1 MKNFDA
7 IGFGALNLDRLF
19 SVNRIVGK
27 NDEGFVT
34 DYQEYC
40 GGSAANTIVGL
51 TRLGMNTGFVGKVAG
66 DKEGHRMLDALTR
79 EGVDVEGITVS
90 TQGRSGIVM
99 GFVDRDGERAL
110 YVAPGVNDT
119 ITFEDVNINYV
130 KHTQLLHL
138 TSFVA
143 QQPLLCQKEL
153 VERLSDNV
161 KISLDP
167 GMLYASRGFASLK
180 PLIKRAYAIL
190 PNEAELKLLTGEE
203 YETGAKT
210 LMEHG
215 VQVVAV
221 KRGREGSYVTN
232 GQETYRLDPVK
243 SRVVDTTGAGD
254 AWNAGFLFGILKG
267 KDLRESGK
275 LGNLVASRS
284 IANMGAWSGLPRLT
298 DLP

>member
-1 MKNFDA
+1 MKNFDVM
-7 IGFGALNLDRLF
+7 GFGALNLDKLF
-19 SVNRIVGK
+19 NVNRIVGK

-51 TRLGMNTGFVGKVAG
+51 TRLGLNTGFVGKVAG
-66 DKEGHRMLDALTR
+66 DKEGQRMLDALTR
-79 EGVDVEGITVS
+79 EGVDVAGIAIS
-90 TQGRSGIVM
+90 QQGHSGLVM

-110 YVAPGVNDT
+110 YVAPGVNDM
-119 ITFEDVNINYV
+119 ITFEEVDIDYV
-130 KHTQLLHL
+130 KHTKLLHL
-138 TSFVA
+138 TSFVG
-143 QQPLLCQKEL
+143 QQPFLCQKEL

-167 GMLYASRGFASLK
+167 GVLYASRGLASLR
-180 PLIKRAYAIL
+180 PLIKRSYTIL

-203 YETGAKT
+203 YETGAKI

-215 VQVVAV
+215 VQIVAV

-232 GQETYRLDPVK
+232 GQESYWVDPVK

-267 KDLRESGK
+267 KGLQESGK

-284 IANMGAWSGLPRLT
+284 IASMGAWSGLPRFT
-298 DLP
+298 DLT